1 MWPTRRLFEGRHR
14 ELGGEVAGLR
24 AGLGALHTELADLRA
39 GLAAL
44 HSGLD
49 ALHPELAEFS
59 ARQEQMFVQQAE
71 LVTRLRRTQALTA
84 RTYEAQQG
92 WETLLAAARDGT
104 GYEAAYE
111 DPEPLISIPIPTF
124 NSPNTLCALTLP
136 SVQAQTHTSWEAIV
150 VGDHCTDDT
159 EARVLALGD
168 PRIRF
173 VNLPVRENDP
183 ADPWERWAVRGSVPR
198 STGIDLAAGRWIA
211 PLSHDDAWD
220 PDHLAALLE
229 AARASR
235 AEVVYSRMR
244 IVPAGDPGRP
254 PIGSCGAWPPALGG
268 FAWQSAMFHGAL
280 RFLRY
285 DRTCA
290 LASEPNDWNLARR
303 AWDAGVRFHFVD
315 RETSTLH
322 RSPRQEPI
330 DAEYAARGLPSSAA
344 AYP

>member
-14 ELGGEVAGLR
+14 ELAG
-24 AGLGALHTELADLRA
+24 ELADLRA
-39 GLAAL
+39 GLAAM
-44 HSGLD
+44 HEGF
-49 ALHPELAEFS
+49 AELAG
-59 ARQEQMFVQQAE
+59 QQQQMLVRQAE
-71 LVTRLRRTQALTA
+71 MLTRLRRTQALTA

-92 WETLLAAARDGT
+92 WTALLAAARAGV
-104 GYEAAYE
+104 GYDAPYE
-111 DPEPLISIPIPTF
+111 DRDPLISIPIPTF
-124 NSPNTLCALTLP
+124 NSPDTLCSLTLP
-136 SVQAQTHTSWEAIV
+136 SVQAQTHTRWEAIV

-159 EARVLALGD
+159 EARVRALAD

-198 STGIDLAAGRWIA
+198 STGIDLAAGSWIA

-229 AARASR
+229 AAQASR

-244 IVPAGDPGRP
+244 IVRAADPGDPP
-254 PIGSCGAWPPALGG
+254 LGSCGAWPPALGA
-268 FAWQSAMFHGAL
+268 FNWQSAMFHGGL

-303 AWDAGVRFHFVD
+303 AWEAGVRFRFLD

-322 RSPRQEPI
+322 RYPRQEAI
-330 DAEYAARGLPSSAA
+330 AAEYAARGLPSSAA
-344 AYP
+344 ANP